1 MSLEFNLS
9 YLNISINVFQN
20 LLSLCLLLKILI
32 LMILFYCLT
41 ESTLGLSIAFQATLG
56 NGNKPRIKKDH
67 IHFLPALPP
76 KYSKPAWQ
84 INPPSFILTDP
95 KQTDAS
101 TTQKHKEF
109 DIAAEMSASK

>member
-1 MSLEFNLS
+1 MS
-9 YLNISINVFQN
+9 
-20 LLSLCLLLKILI
+20 
-32 LMILFYCLT
+32 
-41 ESTLGLSIAFQATLG
+41 
-56 NGNKPRIKKDH
+56 NGNKPKIKKDH

-95 KQTDAS
+95 KQTDAL

-109 DIAAEMSASK
+109 DIVAELSASK